1 MFNDCYNRAGE
12 VLREPP
18 LPLYLYSIG
27 EKTMNCNE
35 VSEMGS
41 LKNNFVELIWCVEGS
56 GELTL
61 YEKVFCIQPGD
72 VFFYL
77 PGESHRHRALSKQWR
92 TRWITFDGPLAES
105 YLLAFRYPRL
115 LRGGIAPSDKV
126 FEDLKRSIS
135 DPDWNQIRKNSG
147 ILCQILSNIAISGS
161 APIHSG
167 QRIKQCIDFI
177 LSHLSSPSLDL
188 TMICDLFHVTPSTLN
203 RMFKEKIGASPGK
216 FIQDRRLQQ
225 AQVLL
230 LNTDMNIRD
239 LAVKCGF
246 PDPNTFTRFIRR
258 NLGVSPTAYRKNM
271 CSRVPIASQ
280 ESGSIR
286 S

>member
-1 MFNDCYNRAGE
+1 MFNDCYSRPDE
-12 VLREPP
+12 VMREPA

-27 EKTMNCNE
+27 EKTMTLDD

-41 LKNNFVELIWCVEGS
+41 LKNNFVELIWCVEGT

-77 PGESHRHRALSKQWR
+77 PGESHRHRSLSERWR

-115 LRGGIAPSDKV
+115 LRGGLTPSDEV
-126 FEDLKRSIS
+126 FEELKRSIS
-135 DPDWNQIRKNSG
+135 DSDWDRIRKNSG
-147 ILCQILSNIAISGS
+147 ILCQILSNIAIGESDT
-161 APIHSG
+161 IHSG

-188 TMICDLFHVTPSTLN
+188 TMICDLFHLTPSTLN
-203 RMFKEKIGASPGK
+203 RMFKEKIGSSPGR

-225 AQVLL
+225 AQILL
-230 LNTDMNIRD
+230 LNTDMNISE

-271 CSRVPIASQ
+271 SSGVP
-280 ESGSIR
+280 GMNLKNLTK
-286 S
+286 